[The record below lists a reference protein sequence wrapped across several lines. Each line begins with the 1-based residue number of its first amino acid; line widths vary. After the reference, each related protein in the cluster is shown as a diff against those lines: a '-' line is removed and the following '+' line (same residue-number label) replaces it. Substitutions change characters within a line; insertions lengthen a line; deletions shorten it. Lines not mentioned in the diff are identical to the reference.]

1 MSSLC
6 REHSLRLK
14 LLNFPLIVGV
24 VYIHAY
30 GMEIGF
36 AGVELGPAHLDRL
49 TDVVRTLVSQGVAR
63 LAVPMFFLISGYF
76 FFDGFNGRSYLG
88 KLRTRCRTL
97 LLPYLFWTCCFAA
110 VVTAGRHLA
119 GVGPY
124 FGEGSLSGLS
134 PWELG
139 NALFGVTRVPAA
151 YHFWFIRDLMLLM
164 LLSPLLRFLL
174 GVAPLPWLA
183 ALFLMWVI
191 GKWPLLVPDVVGVL
205 FFSLGG
211 YVALR
216 DRSLFFF
223 DRCGW
228 WSVVLYVPLLF
239 ADVVWYEA
247 WFNVTLHRCGIVVG
261 LAAVLFLTRYFLAA
275 ERCGGALLRLSG
287 ASFFVYAAHEPL
299 LGVVRTVAFRSL
311 PLDTPLV
318 ALIVYLAVPLLVILL
333 LLLLHRALGRV
344 APRALMLVTG
354 GR

>member
-1 MSSLC
+1 MPPLS

-36 AGVELGPAHLDRL
+36 AGAYLGPAHLDRL
-49 TDVVRTLVSQGVAR
+49 TDVVRTLVSQGLAR

-76 FFDGFNGRSYLG
+76 FFTGFTGRSYLD
-88 KLRTRCRTL
+88 KLRRRCHTL
-97 LLPYLFWTCCFAA
+97 LLPYVFWTCCFAA
-110 VVTAGRHLA
+110 IIAVGQHLPR
-119 GVGPY
+119 VGPY
-124 FGEGSLSGLS
+124 FGESSLSGLS
-134 PWELG
+134 PWDLG

-164 LLSPLLRFLL
+164 LLSPLLRLLL
-174 GVAPLPWLA
+174 GVAPLSWLA
-183 ALFLMWVI
+183 ALFLVWVS
-191 GKWPLLVPDVVGVL
+191 GRWPLLVPDVVGVL

-228 WSVVLYVPLLF
+228 WPVVLYVPLLV
-239 ADVVWYEA
+239 ADVVWYDA

-261 LAAVLFLTRYFLAA
+261 LAAVLFLTRHLLAA

-299 LGVVRTVAFRSL
+299 LGVVRTVAFRVL

-318 ALIVYLAVPLLVILL
+318 ALVVYLAVPLLVILL
-333 LLLLHRALGRV
+333 LIFLHSALGRV
-344 APRALMLVTG
+344 APRALLLVTG

>member
-1 MSSLC
+1 MSSLS

-76 FFDGFNGRSYLG
+76 FFNGFNGRSYLD
-88 KLRTRCRTL
+88 KLRTRSRTL

-110 VVTAGRHLA
+110 VVTCGRHLA
-119 GVGPY
+119 GLGPY

-134 PWELG
+134 LWELG

-164 LLSPLLRFLL
+164 LLSPLLRLLL
-174 GVAPLPWLA
+174 GVAPLSWLA
-183 ALFLMWVI
+183 ALFLVWVS

-228 WSVVLYVPLLF
+228 WPAVLYVPLLV

-247 WFNVTLHRCGIVVG
+247 WFNVTLHRCGIAVG
-261 LAAVLFLTRYFLAA
+261 LAAVLFLTRYLLAA
-275 ERCGGALLRLSG
+275 ERCGGVLLRLSG

-299 LGVVRTVAFRSL
+299 LGVVRTVAFRYL

-333 LLLLHRALGRV
+333 LLFLHRALGRV
-344 APRALMLVTG
+344 APRALLLVTG